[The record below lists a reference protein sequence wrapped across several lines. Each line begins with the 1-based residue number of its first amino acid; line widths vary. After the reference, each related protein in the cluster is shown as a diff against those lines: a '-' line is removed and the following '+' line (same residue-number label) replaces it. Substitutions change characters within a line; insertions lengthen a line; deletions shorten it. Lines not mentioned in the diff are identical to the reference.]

1 MDSIL
6 DDYYKQWLDSPLEIL
21 EGKSPKQAATTTKG
35 KKQLHTILAEL
46 EEIYETA
53 KNRGE
58 PYYNINILR
67 TKLNL

>member
-1 MDSIL
+1 MRQPQRL
-6 DDYYKQWLDSPLEIL
+6 KE
-21 EGKSPKQAATTTKG
+21 TTKG
-35 KKQLHTILAEL
+35 KKQLHTILTEL
-46 EEIYETA
+46 EGIYETA

>member
-6 DDYYKQWLDSPLEIL
+6 DDYYEQWLDQPLEIL
-21 EGKSPKQAATTTKG
+21 DGKSPMQACETSEG
-35 KKQLHTILAEL
+35 KNQLHTILREL
-46 EEIYETA
+46 EEIYEVA

-67 TKLNL
+67 NKLNL